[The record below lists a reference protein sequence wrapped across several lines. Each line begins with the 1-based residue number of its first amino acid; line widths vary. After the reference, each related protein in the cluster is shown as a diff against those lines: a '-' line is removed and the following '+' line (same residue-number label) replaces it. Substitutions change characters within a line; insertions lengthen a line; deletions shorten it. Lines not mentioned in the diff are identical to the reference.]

1 MANYNRSPELESSVL
16 ASSEGNKKLIHLS
29 RKVLDCVRRSQQTTG
44 NTIAKDIIK
53 DLPATLS
60 EVDFKNI
67 QRRVYDALNVL
78 HALKIITKVRN
89 EIKYQGGISGQN
101 VEALKLHSNHLR
113 VTVGA
118 KRAILSEKFLHFATL
133 QRLVKRNQDN
143 KAKESNTASKH
154 GANDEPVRQFNT
166 LQAKPLLHVPCV
178 FVRFEGQARIA
189 ADETTIS
196 VTSDKQFSIVNDVQ
210 LFAKLRLHEMS
221 QSELESS
228 FHPDMIRLISGERT
242 EVQSVNGPTFM
253 RSPLKGAGMDY
264 RQLFLQS
271 LPVKEVVF

>member
-1 MANYNRSPELESSVL
+1 MANYNRNPEHEPSVL

-44 NTIAKDIIK
+44 NTIAKEIIK

-60 EVDFKNI
+60 DVDFKNI

-89 EIKYQGGISGQN
+89 EIKYRGGISGQN
-101 VEALKLHSNHLR
+101 VEALRLHSKHLKA
-113 VTVGA
+113 TVGA
-118 KRAILSEKFLHFATL
+118 KRAILSEKFLHFAAL
-133 QRLVKRNQDN
+133 QRLVKRNQDI
-143 KAKESNTASKH
+143 
-154 GANDEPVRQFNT
+154 
-166 LQAKPLLHVPCV
+166 QAKPLLHVPCV
-178 FVRFEGQARIA
+178 FVCFEGQARIA

-196 VTSDKQFSIVNDVQ
+196 VMSDKQFSIVNDVQ

-228 FHPDMIRLISGERT
+228 FHQDMIRLISGERA
-242 EVQSVNGPTFM
+242 EVQSVNSPMFM
-253 RSPLKGAGMDY
+253 PSPLKTAGMDY
-264 RQLFLQS
+264 RELFLQS
-271 LPVKEVVF
+271 QPVKEVAF